1 MAEATALAGAQVAVW
16 RRLLTGD
23 LSAPGPP
30 IGAPEW
36 AERLAD
42 LVGAPL
48 VAEAAPDAL
57 DGDAVE
63 HGQLAGR
70 LLQDRQMK
78 TVAMLVETNLEFLCM
93 KGFAN
98 AHQFYSPAWV
108 RTTGDLDV
116 LVRNS
121 DLQAA
126 VGHLKQAG
134 FRAVT
139 LDLPPWGFL
148 SEASYLPLVSP
159 DAIVSVDLHVL
170 PDCYPLY
177 RGLSTEQVMA
187 RRRWLEVDGTRIPV
201 AAPEHA
207 LLIAVANATK
217 EKLGPSAIKSLL
229 DCGRILTQVDTLDWS
244 EVHDVAA
251 RAMLAV
257 PLSATLRLVQRLGVD
272 LPAVAENDLSALG
285 SSAGSELER
294 ARCDFL
300 EVFEQPFDWRAK
312 LRRELLLTSEFTV
325 ALRRMRDRFVGLFS
339 PRSGLPPGV

>member
-134 FRAVT
+134 FRAVPAA
-139 LDLPPWGFL
+139 LCL
-148 SEASYLPLVSP
+148 SLAHGPEVCR
-159 DAIVSVDLHVL
+159 D
-170 PDCYPLY
+170 
-177 RGLSTEQVMA
+177 Q
-187 RRRWLEVDGTRIPV
+187 RRTSSS
-201 AAPEHA
+201 
-207 LLIAVANATK
+207 
-217 EKLGPSAIKSLL
+217 GP
-229 DCGRILTQVDTLDWS
+229 G
-244 EVHDVAA
+244 
-251 RAMLAV
+251 
-257 PLSATLRLVQRLGVD
+257 
-272 LPAVAENDLSALG
+272 
-285 SSAGSELER
+285 
-294 ARCDFL
+294 
-300 EVFEQPFDWRAK
+300 
-312 LRRELLLTSEFTV
+312 
-325 ALRRMRDRFVGLFS
+325 
-339 PRSGLPPGV
+339 PPGHSPVTACGF